1 MPNRTL
7 VALDTMGRTLR
18 DLRVSVTDRS
28 NFRCRYCMPRERFGK
43 EHNFLP
49 KSEILSYEEIQ
60 KFVLACKPLGLRKV
74 RITGGEPL
82 LRKDLPKLVRHIS
95 DLGLEVALTTNGSLL
110 KREAASLA
118 EAGLER
124 VTISLDAVDQEL
136 HSSITDSNV
145 TVTDILDGIQDAISR
160 GLGPVKVNCVVRRG
174 VNESQIPKLVRQ
186 FRGTG
191 AIVRF
196 IEFMDVGATNGWT
209 PGQVVPTSEILDFLS
224 KEFDLVPIMRDSP
237 SDVATRWG
245 HSDGSGEIGFISSVS
260 QPFCG
265 DCVRARLSSNGNLV
279 TCLFTSVGHDMSEL
293 IRGEEDVS
301 KLTEAIKQV
310 WTRRSDMYSEERS
323 SSAYSLPRVEM
334 SYIGG

>member
-1 MPNRTL
+1 MPNRTH
-7 VALDTMGRTLR
+7 VALDTMGRPLR
-18 DLRVSVTDRS
+18 DLRVSVTDRC

-82 LRKDLPKLVRHIS
+82 LRKDLPKLVRYIS
-95 DLGLEVALTTNGSLL
+95 DLGLEVALTTNGSFL
-110 KREAASLA
+110 KREAARLA
-118 EAGLER
+118 EAGLDR

-136 HSSITDSNV
+136 HSRITDSNV
-145 TVTDILDGIQDAISR
+145 TVADILDGIHEAISR
-160 GLGPVKVNCVVRRG
+160 DLGPVKVNCVVQRG

-209 PGQVVPTSEILDFLS
+209 RGQVVPTSEILEFLS
-224 KEFDLVPIMRDSP
+224 DEFDLVPLMRDSP
-237 SDVATRWG
+237 SDVASRWG
-245 HSDGSGEIGFISSVS
+245 HSDGSGEVGFISSVS

-265 DCVRARLSSNGNLV
+265 DCVRARLSSNGKLF
-279 TCLFTSVGHDMSEL
+279 TCLFTSIGHDMSEL
-293 IRGEEDVS
+293 IRGEGDVS
-301 KLTEAIKQV
+301 DLNEAIKEV
-310 WTRRSDMYSEERS
+310 WTRRSDRYSEERS
-323 SSAYSLPRVEM
+323 SDAYSLPRVEM

>member
-1 MPNRTL
+1 MPNRTH
-7 VALDTMGRTLR
+7 VALDTMGRPLR
-18 DLRVSVTDRS
+18 DLRVSVTDRC

-82 LRKDLPKLVRHIS
+82 LRKDLPKLVRYIS
-95 DLGLEVALTTNGSLL
+95 DLGLEVALTTNGSFL
-110 KREAASLA
+110 KREAARLA
-118 EAGLER
+118 ESGLDR

-136 HSSITDSNV
+136 HSRITDSNV
-145 TVTDILDGIQDAISR
+145 TVADILDGIHEAISR
-160 GLGPVKVNCVVRRG
+160 GLGPVKVNCVVQRG
-174 VNESQIPKLVRQ
+174 VNESQIPKLIRQ

-209 PGQVVPTSEILDFLS
+209 RGQVVPTSEILEFLS
-224 KEFDLVPIMRDSP
+224 DEFDLVPLMRDSP
-237 SDVATRWG
+237 SDVASRWG
-245 HSDGSGEIGFISSVS
+245 HSDGSGEVGFISSVS

-265 DCVRARLSSNGNLV
+265 DCVRARLSSNGKLF
-279 TCLFTSVGHDMSEL
+279 TCLFTSIGHDMSEL
-293 IRGEEDVS
+293 IRGEGDVS
-301 KLTEAIKQV
+301 NLNEAIKEV
-310 WTRRSDMYSEERS
+310 WTRRSDRYSEERS
-323 SSAYSLPRVEM
+323 SDAYSLPRVEM

>member
-1 MPNRTL
+1 MPNRTH
-7 VALDTMGRTLR
+7 VALDTMGRPLR
-18 DLRVSVTDRS
+18 DLRVSVTDRC

-82 LRKDLPKLVRHIS
+82 LRKDLPKLVRYIS
-95 DLGLEVALTTNGSLL
+95 DLGLEVALTTNGSFL
-110 KREAASLA
+110 KREAARLA
-118 EAGLER
+118 EAGLDR

-136 HSSITDSNV
+136 HSRITDSNV
-145 TVTDILDGIQDAISR
+145 TVADILDGIHEAISR
-160 GLGPVKVNCVVRRG
+160 GLGPVKVNCVVQRG

-196 IEFMDVGATNGWT
+196 IEFMDVGGTNGWT
-209 PGQVVPTSEILDFLS
+209 RGQVVPTSDILEFLS
-224 KEFDLVPIMRDSP
+224 DEFDLVPLMRDSP
-237 SDVATRWG
+237 SDVASRWG
-245 HSDGSGEIGFISSVS
+245 HSDGSGEVGFISSVS

-265 DCVRARLSSNGNLV
+265 DCVRARLSSNGKLF
-279 TCLFTSVGHDMSEL
+279 TCLFTSIGHDMSEL
-293 IRGEEDVS
+293 IRGEGDVS
-301 KLTEAIKQV
+301 NLNEAIKEV
-310 WTRRSDMYSEERS
+310 WTRRSDRYSEERS
-323 SSAYSLPRVEM
+323 SDAYSLPRVEM

>member
-1 MPNRTL
+1 MPNRTH
-7 VALDTMGRTLR
+7 VTLDTMGRPLR
-18 DLRVSVTDRS
+18 DLRVSVTDRC

-82 LRKDLPKLVRHIS
+82 LRKDLPKLVRYIS
-95 DLGLEVALTTNGSLL
+95 DLGIEVALTTNGSFL
-110 KREAASLA
+110 KREAARLA
-118 EAGLER
+118 EAGLDR

-136 HSSITDSNV
+136 HSRITDSNV
-145 TVTDILDGIQDAISR
+145 TVIDILDGIHEAISR
-160 GLGPVKVNCVVRRG
+160 GLGPVKVNCVVQRG
-174 VNESQIPKLVRQ
+174 VNESQITKLVRQ

-196 IEFMDVGATNGWT
+196 IEFMDVGGTNGWT
-209 PGQVVPTSEILDFLS
+209 RGQVVPTSEILEFLS
-224 KEFDLVPIMRDSP
+224 DEFDLVPLMRDSP
-237 SDVATRWG
+237 SDVASRWG
-245 HSDGSGEIGFISSVS
+245 HSDGSGEVGFISSVS

-265 DCVRARLSSNGNLV
+265 DCVRARLSSNGKLF
-279 TCLFTSVGHDMSEL
+279 TCLFTSIGHDMSEL
-293 IRGEEDVS
+293 IRDEGDVS
-301 KLTEAIKQV
+301 NLNEAIKEV
-310 WTRRSDMYSEERS
+310 WTRRSDRYSEDRS
-323 SSAYSLPRVEM
+323 SDTYSLPRVEM

>member
-1 MPNRTL
+1 MPNRRH
-7 VALDTMGRTLR
+7 VALDTMGRPLR
-18 DLRVSVTDRS
+18 DLRVSVTDRC

-82 LRKDLPKLVRHIS
+82 LRKDLPKLVRYIS
-95 DLGLEVALTTNGSLL
+95 DLGLEVALTTNGSFL
-110 KREAASLA
+110 KREAARLA
-118 EAGLER
+118 EAGLDR

-136 HSSITDSNV
+136 HSRITDSNV
-145 TVTDILDGIQDAISR
+145 TVGDILDGIHEAISR
-160 GLGPVKVNCVVRRG
+160 GLGPVKVNCVVQRG

-196 IEFMDVGATNGWT
+196 IEFMDVGGTNGWT
-209 PGQVVPTSEILDFLS
+209 RGQVVPTSDILEVLS
-224 KEFDLVPIMRDSP
+224 DEFDLVPLMRDSP
-237 SDVATRWG
+237 SDVASRWG
-245 HSDGSGEIGFISSVS
+245 HSDGSGEVGFISSVS

-265 DCVRARLSSNGNLV
+265 DCVRARLSSNGKLF
-279 TCLFTSVGHDMSEL
+279 TCLFTSIGHDMSEL
-293 IRGEEDVS
+293 IRGEGDVS
-301 KLTEAIKQV
+301 NLNEAIKEV
-310 WTRRSDMYSEERS
+310 WTRRSDRYSEERS
-323 SSAYSLPRVEM
+323 SDAYSLPRVEM

>member
-1 MPNRTL
+1 MPNRTH
-7 VALDTMGRTLR
+7 VALDTMGRPLR
-18 DLRVSVTDRS
+18 DLRVSVTDRC

-82 LRKDLPKLVRHIS
+82 LRKDLPKLVRYIS
-95 DLGLEVALTTNGSLL
+95 DLGLEVALTTNGSFL
-110 KREAASLA
+110 KREAARLA
-118 EAGLER
+118 EAGLDR

-136 HSSITDSNV
+136 HSRITDSNV
-145 TVTDILDGIQDAISR
+145 TVADILDGIHEAISH
-160 GLGPVKVNCVVRRG
+160 GLGPVKVNCVVQRG

-196 IEFMDVGATNGWT
+196 IEFMDVGGTNGWT
-209 PGQVVPTSEILDFLS
+209 RGQVVPTSDILEFLS
-224 KEFDLVPIMRDSP
+224 DEFDLVPLMRDSP
-237 SDVATRWG
+237 SDVASRWG
-245 HSDGSGEIGFISSVS
+245 HSDGSGEVGFISSVS

-265 DCVRARLSSNGNLV
+265 DCVRARLSSNGKLF
-279 TCLFTSVGHDMSEL
+279 TCLFTSIGHDMSEL
-293 IRGEEDVS
+293 IRGEGDVS
-301 KLTEAIKQV
+301 NLNEAIKEV
-310 WTRRSDMYSEERS
+310 WTRRSDRYSEDRS
-323 SSAYSLPRVEM
+323 SDTYSLPRVEM

>member
-1 MPNRTL
+1 MPNRTH
-7 VALDTMGRTLR
+7 VALDTMGRPLR
-18 DLRVSVTDRS
+18 DLRVSVTDRC

-82 LRKDLPKLVRHIS
+82 LRKDLPKLVRYIS
-95 DLGLEVALTTNGSLL
+95 DLGLEVALTTNGSFL
-110 KREAASLA
+110 KREAARLA
-118 EAGLER
+118 EAGLDR

-136 HSSITDSNV
+136 HSRITDSNV
-145 TVTDILDGIQDAISR
+145 TVIDILDGIHEAISR
-160 GLGPVKVNCVVRRG
+160 GLGPVKVNCVVQRG
-174 VNESQIPKLVRQ
+174 VNESQITKLVRQ

-196 IEFMDVGATNGWT
+196 IEFMDVGGTNGWT
-209 PGQVVPTSEILDFLS
+209 RGQVVPTSDILEFLS
-224 KEFDLVPIMRDSP
+224 DEFDLVPLMRDSP
-237 SDVATRWG
+237 SDVASRWG
-245 HSDGSGEIGFISSVS
+245 HSDGSGEVGFISSVS

-265 DCVRARLSSNGNLV
+265 DCVRARLSSNGKLF
-279 TCLFTSVGHDMSEL
+279 TCLFTSIGHDMSEL
-293 IRGEEDVS
+293 IRDEGDVS
-301 KLTEAIKQV
+301 NLNEAIKEV
-310 WTRRSDMYSEERS
+310 WTRRSDRYSEERS
-323 SSAYSLPRVEM
+323 SDVYSLPRVEM

>member
-1 MPNRTL
+1 MPNRTH
-7 VALDTMGRTLR
+7 VALDTMGRPLR
-18 DLRVSVTDRS
+18 DLRVSVTDRC

-82 LRKDLPKLVRHIS
+82 LRKDLPKLVRYIS
-95 DLGLEVALTTNGSLL
+95 DLGLEVALTTNGSFL
-110 KREAASLA
+110 KREAARLA
-118 EAGLER
+118 EAGLDR

-136 HSSITDSNV
+136 HSRITDSNV
-145 TVTDILDGIQDAISR
+145 TVADILDGIHEAISR
-160 GLGPVKVNCVVRRG
+160 GLGPVKVNCVVQRG
-174 VNESQIPKLVRQ
+174 VNESQITKLVRQ

-196 IEFMDVGATNGWT
+196 IEFMDVGGTNGWT
-209 PGQVVPTSEILDFLS
+209 RGQVVPTSDILEFLS
-224 KEFDLVPIMRDSP
+224 DEFDLVPLMRDSP
-237 SDVATRWG
+237 SDVASRWG
-245 HSDGSGEIGFISSVS
+245 HSDGSGEVGFISSVS

-265 DCVRARLSSNGNLV
+265 DCVRARLSSNGKLF
-279 TCLFTSVGHDMSEL
+279 TCLFTSIGHDMSEL
-293 IRGEEDVS
+293 IRGEGDVS
-301 KLTEAIKQV
+301 NLNEAIKEV
-310 WTRRSDMYSEERS
+310 WTRRSDRYSEERS
-323 SSAYSLPRVEM
+323 SDVYSLPRVEM

>member
-1 MPNRTL
+1 MPNRTH
-7 VALDTMGRTLR
+7 VALDTMGRPLR
-18 DLRVSVTDRS
+18 DLRVSVTDRC

-82 LRKDLPKLVRHIS
+82 LRKDLPKLVRYIS
-95 DLGLEVALTTNGSLL
+95 DLELEVALTTNGSFL
-110 KREAASLA
+110 KREAARLA
-118 EAGLER
+118 EAGLDR

-136 HSSITDSNV
+136 HSRITDSNV
-145 TVTDILDGIQDAISR
+145 TVADILDGIHEAISR
-160 GLGPVKVNCVVRRG
+160 GLGPVKVNCVVQRG

-196 IEFMDVGATNGWT
+196 IEFMDVGGTNGWT
-209 PGQVVPTSEILDFLS
+209 RGQVVPTSDILEFLS
-224 KEFDLVPIMRDSP
+224 DEFDLVPLMRDSP
-237 SDVATRWG
+237 SDVASRWG
-245 HSDGSGEIGFISSVS
+245 HSDGSGEVGFISSVS

-265 DCVRARLSSNGNLV
+265 DCVRARLSSNGKLF
-279 TCLFTSVGHDMSEL
+279 TCLFTSIGHDMSEL
-293 IRGEEDVS
+293 IRGEGDVS
-301 KLTEAIKQV
+301 NLNEAIKEV
-310 WTRRSDMYSEERS
+310 WTRRSDRYSEERS
-323 SSAYSLPRVEM
+323 SDVYSLPRVEM

>member
-1 MPNRTL
+1 MPNRTH
-7 VALDTMGRTLR
+7 VALDTMGRPLR
-18 DLRVSVTDRS
+18 DLRVSVTDRC

-82 LRKDLPKLVRHIS
+82 LRKDLPKLVRYIS
-95 DLGLEVALTTNGSLL
+95 DLGLEVALTTNGSFL
-110 KREAASLA
+110 KREAARLA
-118 EAGLER
+118 EAGLDR

-136 HSSITDSNV
+136 HSRITDSNV
-145 TVTDILDGIQDAISR
+145 TVADILDGIHEAISR
-160 GLGPVKVNCVVRRG
+160 GLGPVKVNCVVQRG

-209 PGQVVPTSEILDFLS
+209 RGQVVPTSEILEFLS
-224 KEFDLVPIMRDSP
+224 DEFDLVPLMRDSP
-237 SDVATRWG
+237 SDVASRWG
-245 HSDGSGEIGFISSVS
+245 HSDGSGEVGFISSVS

-265 DCVRARLSSNGNLV
+265 DCVRARLSSNGKLF
-279 TCLFTSVGHDMSEL
+279 TCLFTSIGHDMSEL
-293 IRGEEDVS
+293 IRGEGDVS
-301 KLTEAIKQV
+301 DLNEAIKEV
-310 WTRRSDMYSEERS
+310 WIRRSDRYSEERS
-323 SSAYSLPRVEM
+323 SDVYSLPRVEM

>member
-1 MPNRTL
+1 MPNRTH
-7 VALDTMGRTLR
+7 VALDTMGRPLR
-18 DLRVSVTDRS
+18 DLRVSVTDRC

-82 LRKDLPKLVRHIS
+82 LRKDLPKLVRYIS
-95 DLGLEVALTTNGSLL
+95 DLGLEVALTTNGSFL
-110 KREAASLA
+110 KREAARLA
-118 EAGLER
+118 EAGLDR
-124 VTISLDAVDQEL
+124 VTISLDAVDQDL
-136 HSSITDSNV
+136 HSRITDSNV
-145 TVTDILDGIQDAISR
+145 TVADILDGIHEAISR
-160 GLGPVKVNCVVRRG
+160 GLGPVKVNCVVQRG

-209 PGQVVPTSEILDFLS
+209 RGQVVPTSEILEFLS
-224 KEFDLVPIMRDSP
+224 DEFDLVPLMRDSP
-237 SDVATRWG
+237 SDVASRWG
-245 HSDGSGEIGFISSVS
+245 HSDGSGEVGFISSVS

-265 DCVRARLSSNGNLV
+265 DCVRARLSSNGKLF
-279 TCLFTSVGHDMSEL
+279 TCLFTSIGHDMSEL
-293 IRGEEDVS
+293 IRGEGDVS
-301 KLTEAIKQV
+301 NLNEAIKEV
-310 WTRRSDMYSEERS
+310 WTRRSDRYSEERS
-323 SSAYSLPRVEM
+323 SDAYSLPRVEM

>member
-1 MPNRTL
+1 MPNRTH
-7 VALDTMGRTLR
+7 VALDTMGRPLR
-18 DLRVSVTDRS
+18 DLRVSVTDRC

-82 LRKDLPKLVRHIS
+82 LRKDLPKLVRYIS
-95 DLGLEVALTTNGSLL
+95 DLGIEVALTTNGSFL
-110 KREAASLA
+110 KREAARLA
-118 EAGLER
+118 EAGLDR

-136 HSSITDSNV
+136 HSRITDSNV
-145 TVTDILDGIQDAISR
+145 TVADILDGIHEAISR
-160 GLGPVKVNCVVRRG
+160 GLGPVKVNCVVQRG
-174 VNESQIPKLVRQ
+174 VNESQITKLVRQ

-196 IEFMDVGATNGWT
+196 IEFMDVGGTNGWT
-209 PGQVVPTSEILDFLS
+209 RGQVVPTSEILEFLS
-224 KEFDLVPIMRDSP
+224 DEFDLVPLMRDSP
-237 SDVATRWG
+237 SDVASRWG
-245 HSDGSGEIGFISSVS
+245 HSDGSGEVGFISSVS

-265 DCVRARLSSNGNLV
+265 DCVRARLSSNGKLF
-279 TCLFTSVGHDMSEL
+279 TCLFTSIGHDMSEL
-293 IRGEEDVS
+293 IRGEGDVS
-301 KLTEAIKQV
+301 NLNEAIKEV
-310 WTRRSDMYSEERS
+310 WTRRSDRYSEERS
-323 SSAYSLPRVEM
+323 SDAYSLPRVEM

>member
-1 MPNRTL
+1 MPNRTH
-7 VALDTMGRTLR
+7 VALDTMGRPLR
-18 DLRVSVTDRS
+18 DLRVSVTDRC

-82 LRKDLPKLVRHIS
+82 LRKDLPKLVRYIS
-95 DLGLEVALTTNGSLL
+95 DLGLEVALTTNGSFL
-110 KREAASLA
+110 KREAARLA
-118 EAGLER
+118 EAGLDR

-136 HSSITDSNV
+136 HSRITDSNV
-145 TVTDILDGIQDAISR
+145 TVADILDGIHEAISR
-160 GLGPVKVNCVVRRG
+160 GLGPVKVNCVVQRG

-196 IEFMDVGATNGWT
+196 IEFMDVGGTNGWT
-209 PGQVVPTSEILDFLS
+209 RGQVVPTSEILEFLS
-224 KEFDLVPIMRDSP
+224 DEFDLVPLMRDSP
-237 SDVATRWG
+237 SDVASRWG
-245 HSDGSGEIGFISSVS
+245 HSDGSGEVGFISSVS

-265 DCVRARLSSNGNLV
+265 DCVRARLSSNGKLF
-279 TCLFTSVGHDMSEL
+279 TCLFTSIGHDMSEL
-293 IRGEEDVS
+293 IRGEGDVS
-301 KLTEAIKQV
+301 NLNEAIKEV
-310 WTRRSDMYSEERS
+310 WTRRSDRYSEDRS
-323 SSAYSLPRVEM
+323 SDAYSLPRVEM

>member
-1 MPNRTL
+1 MPNRTH
-7 VALDTMGRTLR
+7 VALDTMGRPLR
-18 DLRVSVTDRS
+18 DLRVSVTDRC

-82 LRKDLPKLVRHIS
+82 LRKDLPKLVRYIS
-95 DLGLEVALTTNGSLL
+95 DLGLEVALTTNGSFL
-110 KREAASLA
+110 KREAARLA
-118 EAGLER
+118 EAGLDR

-136 HSSITDSNV
+136 HSRITDSNV
-145 TVTDILDGIQDAISR
+145 TVADILDGIHEAISR
-160 GLGPVKVNCVVRRG
+160 GLGPVKVNCVVQRG

-196 IEFMDVGATNGWT
+196 IEFMDVGGTNGWT
-209 PGQVVPTSEILDFLS
+209 RGQVVPTSDILEFLS
-224 KEFDLVPIMRDSP
+224 DEFDLVPLMRDSP
-237 SDVATRWG
+237 SDVASRWG
-245 HSDGSGEIGFISSVS
+245 HSDGSGEVGFISSVS

-265 DCVRARLSSNGNLV
+265 DCVRARLSSNGKLF
-279 TCLFTSVGHDMSEL
+279 TCLFTSIGHDMSEL
-293 IRGEEDVS
+293 IRGEGDVYD
-301 KLTEAIKQV
+301 LNEAIKEV
-310 WTRRSDMYSEERS
+310 WIRRSDRYSEERS
-323 SSAYSLPRVEM
+323 SDVYSLPRVEM